1 MMTLWIL
8 FCRMTKDV
16 DTLFPF
22 YAKDREDAERK
33 TAEILAEY
41 GYEQLDLK
49 VYPGG
54 FRIVRMLIPGVIEG
68 DAV

>member
-1 MMTLWIL
+1 MTLWIL
-8 FCRMTKDV
+8 FCKMSKDT

-22 YAKDREDAERK
+22 YARDREDAERM
-33 TAEILAEY
+33 AEEIRAEH

-49 VYPGG
+49 AYPGG

-68 DAV
+68 DVL

>member
-1 MMTLWIL
+1 MMTLWTL

-41 GYEQLDLK
+41 GK
-49 VYPGG
+49 SS
-54 FRIVRMLIPGVIEG
+54 
-68 DAV
+68 